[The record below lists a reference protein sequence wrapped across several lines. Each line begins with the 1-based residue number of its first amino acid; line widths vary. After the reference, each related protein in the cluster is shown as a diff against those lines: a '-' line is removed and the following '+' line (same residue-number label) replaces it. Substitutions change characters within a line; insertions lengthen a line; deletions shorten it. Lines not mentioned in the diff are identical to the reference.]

1 VPPEKLD
8 PGDDDRGAPD
18 HCVERLEGLLL
29 AEPLAPLDQ
38 ELQVGLDGT
47 DIDVLRIP
55 ARHDGV
61 VIVWHIGS
69 RQSRGFAAKHGDV
82 MPHYG

>member
-1 VPPEKLD
+1 MPPEKLD
-8 PGDDDRGAPD
+8 PGDDDSGTPHHHIERF
-18 HCVERLEGLLL
+18 ERL
-29 AEPLAPLDQ
+29 PPTVPLDPLYQ

-47 DIDVLRIP
+47 EIDVLRIP

>member
-1 VPPEKLD
+1 
-8 PGDDDRGAPD
+8 
-18 HCVERLEGLLL
+18 
-29 AEPLAPLDQ
+29 
-38 ELQVGLDGT
+38 
-47 DIDVLRIP
+47 
-55 ARHDGV
+55 V